1 MTSAVAA
8 ANDGYVIVTSGGRD
22 DLYRVDVFSEKGKRN
37 CKSQVESSYHY
48 PQATFHQVSGHV
60 VVAGIEKAKERHI
73 QIMIYTK
80 NGEFVRSIESDK
92 EDVVYLRGTIVTIN
106 GRIASVY
113 GDKLLNF
120 KVLVV

>member
-1 MTSAVAA
+1 
-8 ANDGYVIVTSGGRD
+8 
-22 DLYRVDVFSEKGKRN
+22 
-37 CKSQVESSYHY
+37 
-48 PQATFHQVSGHV
+48 
-60 VVAGIEKAKERHI
+60 
-73 QIMIYTK
+73 MIYTK

>member
-1 MTSAVAA
+1 M
-8 ANDGYVIVTSGGRD
+8 
-22 DLYRVDVFSEKGKRN
+22 FSEKGKRI
-37 CKSQVESSYHY
+37 CKFQVESSYHY
-48 PQATFHQVSGHV
+48 PQATFHQASGHV
-60 VVAGIEKAKERHI
+60 VVTGIEKAKERHI

-80 NGEFVRSIESDK
+80 NGEFVRSIESDE
-92 EDVVYLRGTIVTIN
+92 EDIVYLRGTIVRMN